1 MISPRG
7 SRKAHIF
14 PDQDWDFAGKDY
26 QRFGRFCI
34 NKNKTREGNFEV
46 KDISEQFRENK
57 ESSNDPTESNKN
69 NQSNNKSC

>member
-14 PDQDWDFAGKDY
+14 PDEDWNFAGKDY

-34 NKNKTREGNFEV
+34 NKNKTTGGIFEV
-46 KDISEQFRENK
+46 KDISEQFR
-57 ESSNDPTESNKN
+57 
-69 NQSNNKSC
+69 